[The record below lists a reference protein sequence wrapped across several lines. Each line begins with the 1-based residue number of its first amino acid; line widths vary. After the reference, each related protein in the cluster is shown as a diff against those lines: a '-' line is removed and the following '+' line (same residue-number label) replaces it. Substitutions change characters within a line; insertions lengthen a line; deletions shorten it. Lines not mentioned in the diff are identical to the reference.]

1 MATIKEI
8 AKQSGVSIATVSN
21 IINGKPGAGEETR
34 KRVLETIKKMDY
46 RPNVIA
52 KSLKQKNNKTIGI
65 ITEDLTVF
73 NTPDIVDGINEY
85 CDDHDYQF
93 VLGNLRLYKKYDERF
108 YDSNKYFDRVLDE
121 FKMMESKQ
129 VEGIIY
135 VGCHSRNLKCIPSD
149 FSIPIVIAY
158 GFDSDIEF
166 SSVIFNDEQ
175 GAYEATCK
183 LIEAGHKNI
192 GVICGLQQSIHMQ
205 QRLLGYQRA
214 LYENK
219 ILFNPQL
226 IQQGD
231 WSRKSGYDASKAF
244 FEQNVTAI
252 FAMNDLMA
260 GGVYDFFCD
269 KEQRIGKDI
278 SIVGFDNREVS
289 QAYSPPL
296 STIQLPLFEIG
307 NQSAKV
313 LIDMIS
319 EQSKDVKHEIYKIDC
334 EFIDRKSILKNIT
347 DKV

>member
-1 MATIKEI
+1 MANIKEI
-8 AKQSGVSIATVSN
+8 AKESGVSIATVSN

-34 KRVLETIKKMDY
+34 KRVLETIKKLDY

-52 KSLKQKNNKTIGI
+52 KNLKQKNNRTIGI

-85 CDDHDYQF
+85 CDEHNYEF
-93 VLGNLRLYKKYDERF
+93 VLGNLRLYKKYDEKF
-108 YDSNKYFDRVLDE
+108 YHSDKYYGRVVDE

-135 VGCHSRNLKCIPSD
+135 VGCHSRNLECIPSN

-158 GFDSDIEF
+158 GFDNDKEF

-183 LIEAGHKNI
+183 LIEAGHQNI
-192 GVICGLQQSIHMQ
+192 GVIYGAQQSIHAQ
-205 QRLLGYQRA
+205 QRLIGYQRA
-214 LYENK
+214 LYDNK
-219 ILFNPQL
+219 ILFNPQF

-231 WSRKSGYDASKAF
+231 WSRKSGYEASEIF

-260 GGVYDFFCD
+260 GGVYDFFYE
-269 KEQRIGKDI
+269 KEHKIGTDI
-278 SIVGFDNREVS
+278 AIVGFDNREVS
-289 QAYSPPL
+289 KAYNPSL
-296 STIQLPLFEIG
+296 STIELPLFEIG
-307 NQSAKV
+307 RQSAKL
-313 LIDMIS
+313 LIDMITQPHK
-319 EQSKDVKHEIYKIDC
+319 EVNPEIYKIDC
-334 EFIDRKSILKNIT
+334 KFIERKSIYKNII